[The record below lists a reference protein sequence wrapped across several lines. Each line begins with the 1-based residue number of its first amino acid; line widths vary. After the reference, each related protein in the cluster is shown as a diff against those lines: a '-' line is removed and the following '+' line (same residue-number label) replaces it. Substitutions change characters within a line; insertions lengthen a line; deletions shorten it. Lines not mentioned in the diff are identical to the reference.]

1 MINLCRAAC
10 AAPKG
15 LSRGCQAARRQLA
28 AAGLPESERS
38 QLGEGP
44 VLLWRTRS
52 YAGTSAGNLRCPGRS
67 SLTAPTR
74 PPPVPRQPGPL
85 ASHRRGQAFL
95 SALSSA
101 RAYPHLHCTISFLLT
116 PAKRAAYDRASA
128 DTAATAKDTE
138 RRGRGRS
145 RA

>member
-1 MINLCRAAC
+1 MPRSALSTETLHDTRDECRTAHNPATAELQLTTMINLCRAAC

-85 ASHRRGQAFL
+85 ASHRRGQASL
-95 SALSSA
+95 SAVSSA
-101 RAYPHLHCTISFLLT
+101 RA
-116 PAKRAAYDRASA
+116 
-128 DTAATAKDTE
+128 
-138 RRGRGRS
+138 
-145 RA
+145 